1 MVLNEPGPDGRPAP
15 HPLVAAACE
24 ALESAGVRWVVLRG
38 ERELADPRGD
48 VDILV
53 DGHRDVREVR
63 RALRPLGIVAVPGLG
78 AGAHRHF
85 WGYHRPTDRWIEFD
99 VEWDLDFGPQRH
111 FALNWLA
118 PALRSGAARAVLAR
132 RRRSPD
138 VPGVQVLHPDDGFW
152 ALLLHVLVDKAAV
165 PGHHADRLLELCA
178 HATASSPLATMV
190 TATCPPGWD
199 AERVIRSVRA
209 GDWPALLE
217 LGRVLG
223 ARAYARRPVSHRAH
237 ALVRGLRRLGLA
249 LGPALVSR
257 GITVEIVGPDGAG
270 RSALSAGLV
279 SGQPLGAR
287 LVPSEARPDRTA
299 PAWRAVVGAAGR
311 SLRDGRRRLVVNY
324 HRLRGRMVVL
334 DQPAADRP
342 TARSGPRPDLVIVVD
357 PPGSPAAGRRPEEVL
372 ADAMEVVWA
381 ARTGHRQG
389 PSNGSSPVPSPRVSP
404 EARSAR
410 RSPPRRTCSSDHGDD
425 ARDERRGDQEL
436 RHQVGHADPHEPELA
451 HQPPGRAE

>member
-1 MVLNEPGPDGRPAP
+1 
-15 HPLVAAACE
+15 
-24 ALESAGVRWVVLRG
+24 
-38 ERELADPRGD
+38 
-48 VDILV
+48 
-53 DGHRDVREVR
+53 
-63 RALRPLGIVAVPGLG
+63 
-78 AGAHRHF
+78 
-85 WGYHRPTDRWIEFD
+85 
-99 VEWDLDFGPQRH
+99 
-111 FALNWLA
+111 
-118 PALRSGAARAVLAR
+118 
-132 RRRSPD
+132 
-138 VPGVQVLHPDDGFW
+138 
-152 ALLLHVLVDKAAV
+152 V

-178 HATASSPLATMV
+178 HATAAGPLATMV

-199 AERVIRSVRA
+199 AERVIRSVRV

-237 ALVRGLRRLGLA
+237 ALLRGLRRLGLA

-287 LVPSEARPDRTA
+287 LVPSEARPDRPA
-299 PAWRAVVGAAGR
+299 PAWRAAVGAVGR
-311 SLRDGRRRLVVNY
+311 SLRHGRRRVVVTY

-334 DQPAADRP
+334 DRPAADADRP
-342 TARSGPRPDLVIVVD
+342 PTRSGPRPDLVIVVD
-357 PPGSPAAGRRPEEVL
+357 PPGSPAGSRRPEEVL

-381 ARTGHRQG
+381 ARTGHGQG
-389 PSNGSSPVPSPRVSP
+389 PSNGAIPVPSPRVSP

-436 RHQVGHADPHEPELA
+436 RHQVGHPDPHEPELA
-451 HQPPGRAE
+451 HQPPRRAE